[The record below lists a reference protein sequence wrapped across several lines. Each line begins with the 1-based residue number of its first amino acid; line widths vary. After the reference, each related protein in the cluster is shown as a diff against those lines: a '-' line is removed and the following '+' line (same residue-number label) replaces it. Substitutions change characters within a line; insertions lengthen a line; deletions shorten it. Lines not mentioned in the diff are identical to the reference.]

1 MVALKKLYNYKEII
15 KYSQAVYFNM
25 RINAE
30 YTDKAQSIIF
40 SQTSASMYDLTGS
53 EIINS
58 VLNAL
63 DINDKNLNFKIRYLK
78 DIEIYGRKK
87 YRSDIRLTEE
97 NQNKFDIIKQKTLTN
112 DNEQLFNILLKL
124 FVDEFYG

>member
-1 MVALKKLYNYKEII
+1 MAVLKKLYNYKKII
-15 KYSQAVYFNM
+15 KYSQKVYFNM

-40 SQTSASMYDLTGS
+40 SQTSASEYDLTGS

-58 VLNAL
+58 ILNAL
-63 DINDKNLNFKIRYLK
+63 DMDDMNMGFKIRYLK
-78 DIEIYGRKK
+78 DIDIYGRK

-97 NQNKFDIIKQKTLTN
+97 NQIKFDTIKQKTGIEE
-112 DNEQLFNILLKL
+112 DEQLFNILIKL

>member
-1 MVALKKLYNYKEII
+1 MAGLKKLYNYKKII
-15 KYSQAVYFNM
+15 KYSQKVYLNV

-40 SQTSASMYDLTGS
+40 SQTSASEYDLTGS

-63 DINDKNLNFKIRYLK
+63 DMSDANMTFKIRYFK
-78 DIEIYGRKK
+78 DIEIYGRR

-97 NQNKFDIIKQKTLTN
+97 NQIKFETIKQKVGIE
-112 DNEQLFNILLKL
+112 DDEHLFNILLKL

>member
-1 MVALKKLYNYKEII
+1 MVGLKKLYNYKKII
-15 KYSQAVYFNM
+15 RYSQKVYLNM

-40 SQTSASMYDLTGS
+40 SQTSASEYDLTGS

-63 DINDKNLNFKIRYLK
+63 DMSDANMTFKIRYFK
-78 DIEIYGRKK
+78 DIEIYGRR

-97 NQNKFDIIKQKTLTN
+97 NQIKFETIKQKV
-112 DNEQLFNILLKL
+112 DIEDDEHLFNILLKL

>member
-1 MVALKKLYNYKEII
+1 MVVLKKLYDYKKII

-40 SQTSASMYDLTGS
+40 SQTSASKYDLTGS

-63 DINDKNLNFKIRYLK
+63 DMNDRNLNFKMQYLK
-78 DIEIYGRKK
+78 NIEIYGRK

-97 NQNKFDIIKQKTLTN
+97 NQIKFDTIKQKTGIEE
-112 DNEQLFNILLKL
+112 DEQLFNILIKL

>member
-1 MVALKKLYNYKEII
+1 MAGLKKLYNYKKII
-15 KYSQAVYFNM
+15 RYSQKVYLNM

-40 SQTSASMYDLTGS
+40 SQTSASEYDLTGS

-63 DINDKNLNFKIRYLK
+63 DMSDANMTFKIRYFK
-78 DIEIYGRKK
+78 DIEIYGRR

-97 NQNKFDIIKQKTLTN
+97 NQIKFETIKQKVGIE
-112 DNEQLFNILLKL
+112 DDEHLFNILLKL

>member
-1 MVALKKLYNYKEII
+1 MAGLKKLYNYKKII
-15 KYSQAVYFNM
+15 RYSQKVYFNV

-40 SQTSASMYDLTGS
+40 SQTSASEYDLTGS

-63 DINDKNLNFKIRYLK
+63 DMSDANMTFKIRYFK
-78 DIEIYGRKK
+78 DIEIYGRR

-97 NQNKFDIIKQKTLTN
+97 NQIKFETIKQKVGIE
-112 DNEQLFNILLKL
+112 DDEHLFNILLKL

>member
-1 MVALKKLYNYKEII
+1 MAGLKKLYNYKKII
-15 KYSQAVYFNM
+15 RYSQKVYLNM

-40 SQTSASMYDLTGS
+40 SQTSASEYDLTGS

-63 DINDKNLNFKIRYLK
+63 DMSDVNMTFKIRYFK
-78 DIEIYGRKK
+78 DIEIYGRR

-97 NQNKFDIIKQKTLTN
+97 NQIKFETIKQKVGIE
-112 DNEQLFNILLKL
+112 DDEHLFNILLKL